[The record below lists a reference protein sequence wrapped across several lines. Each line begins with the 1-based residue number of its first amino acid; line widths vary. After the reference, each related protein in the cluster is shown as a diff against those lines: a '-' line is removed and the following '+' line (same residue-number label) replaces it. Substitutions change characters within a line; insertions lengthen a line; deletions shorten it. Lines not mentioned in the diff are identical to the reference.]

1 MPLFKGGKKKNERK
15 EICKLATMKRL
26 IDLWNSQIANTCQQH
41 WNRQSCF
48 LPGHTHSG
56 RHNEITDTIFGMHL
70 RVKRKK
76 RKGTKT
82 KQTRPSVNW
91 DPTPPRLIFFFLNGI
106 FFRFLRTFSLSTG
119 QCFTPLS
126 FELLL
131 CTLGFYCKIKW
142 ERSEVR
148 DPNCMWT
155 VNKLHF
161 TSPWKLSKV
170 SPRTRDISADTEVF
184 LSMVGYLRNSHY
196 AHLFLGQ
203 GLTKIE
209 LK

>member
-1 MPLFKGGKKKNERK
+1 M
-15 EICKLATMKRL
+15 
-26 IDLWNSQIANTCQQH
+26 
-41 WNRQSCF
+41 QSCF

-56 RHNEITDTIFGMHL
+56 RHNEITDTDFGMHL
-70 RVKRKK
+70 CVKRK
-76 RKGTKT
+76 KGTKT
-82 KQTRPSVNW
+82 KQIRPSVNW
-91 DPTPPRLIFFFLNGI
+91 DPTSSSLIFLNGV
-106 FFRFLRTFSLSTG
+106 FRVSQNFLFVHWAVFNSAV
-119 QCFTPLS
+119 

-131 CTLGFYCKIKW
+131 CTLAIYCKTKW

-161 TSPWKLSKV
+161 TSPWKFSKV
-170 SPRTRDISADTEVF
+170 SPRTRDISADIEV
-184 LSMVGYLRNSHY
+184 LLLMVGYLRNPQY

-203 GLTKIE
+203 VLTKIE